1 MIFRGLGLKVKM
13 QYTGLWK
20 VMPWCKSS
28 QHCTPYHWAT
38 YYLMT
43 LYNMGAFT
51 TDELEK
57 MDPDSPATRSDVAH
71 WFQAVMEKSA
81 GAHPLLEEQAKKE
94 AGPISRGELAELT
107 LQVAGRSLEK
117 RAQ

>member
-1 MIFRGLGLKVKM
+1 M
-13 QYTGLWK
+13 QYTDLWK

-43 LYNMGAFT
+43 LYNMGAFS
-51 TDELEK
+51 TDELVK
-57 MDPDSPATRSDVAH
+57 MNPDSPATRSDVVH
-71 WFQAVMEKSA
+71 WFRAAMAKSPE
-81 GAHPLLEEQAKKE
+81 AHPLLSEEANKVD
-94 AGPISRGELAELT
+94 GPISRGELAELT

-117 RAQ
+117 RAL